1 MRFGGHRLPVGT
13 AGGRWHARF
22 LIAMTGTDGHRALPS
37 RADTDPDFT
46 LAPVLLAV
54 GVDGTPLDW
63 LRAAA
68 ECMIPAARA
77 TADEV
82 GG

>member
-1 MRFGGHRLPVGT
+1 MCVLVATASRSAQPGGGGT
-13 AGGRWHARF
+13 RAF

-63 LRAAA
+63 LRAAVTA
-68 ECMIPAARA
+68 TDRA
-77 TADEV
+77 
-82 GG
+82 